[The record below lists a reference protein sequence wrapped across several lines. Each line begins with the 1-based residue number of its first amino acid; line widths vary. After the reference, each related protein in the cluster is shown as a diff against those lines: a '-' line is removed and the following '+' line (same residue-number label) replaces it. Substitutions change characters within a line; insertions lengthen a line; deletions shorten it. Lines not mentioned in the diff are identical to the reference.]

1 MNKNKNLIL
10 IIALIV
16 GIVGVAFMPPKKLK
30 GSVKAEPLDK
40 GEFLLDDYNVPD
52 YQD

>member
-1 MNKNKNLIL
+1 MKKNKELIL

-16 GIVGVAFMPPKKLK
+16 GIVGIAFMPPKKLK
-30 GSVKAEPLDK
+30 GSVKAEPLDP
-40 GEFLLDDYNVPD
+40 GEYLPDDYNVPD

>member
-1 MNKNKNLIL
+1 MKKNKELIL

-30 GSVKAEPLDK
+30 GSVEVGPLDK
-40 GEFLLDDYNVPD
+40 GEFLKEDYNVPD